1 MATGSSTMSQFRDQF
16 PQSSPGSVSGG
27 GADAANVTGTPSRLV
42 AFSPNAN
49 SVKSA
54 SKLIQTPDRDDG
66 LVFSPTHSSGGGFRT
81 ASMSADKDPFVTPS
95 SKAKMKT
102 NQQLSANAA
111 SFRPFYDS
119 LSSDDSGENQ
129 PPVPEG
135 QDLHVLPGQI
145 SNSLST
151 DIFMSRCIE
160 YSRSTKPSPAEID
173 EFIGRLASLTRPGLG
188 HKTVYTRN
196 SKVYAHYNNIRDAIV
211 CHRNVNLCGPG
222 WSAMFLSP
230 PDFMQLA
237 MPGDMFAA
245 ANEGQLD
252 MLAVLLHNAPMDLS
266 QVEPHVLKLLQAEGD
281 VFAFQKDPRTEEGAV
296 KAIIE
301 YADASLAMNVASKLN
316 GVMIDGLHIRL
327 NFYQPD
333 GHTGRAAPPNDGV
346 TTPMPTPG
354 RFPPPDNNVAGFQ
367 NQKGMQPQKMAMQ
380 LAPNSM
386 VPARHQP
393 TPPSSGIGGPPQQ
406 QVALVPMVVRNP
418 YATGGPIIL
427 DPYNGPGPG
436 MGGMGGMGAMGPM
449 GSMGPMGPMGAMG
462 GMGGMAGMG
471 AMAGAPIVFPPGTPM
486 STIVGHQGYD
496 GGGGQRPGAMGRY
509 GNRRGGAMRMDRSM
523 QYGPNG
529 HHNQVDVKRIRDG
542 VDVRTTI
549 MLRNIPNKV
558 DQRMLK
564 AIIDESSWG
573 KYDFMYL
580 RIDFANDCNVGY
592 AFINFADPLDIIDFA
607 NARDNQRWNCFRSDK
622 IAEISY
628 ATIQGRDC
636 LVQKF
641 RNSSVMLESPHYRP
655 KLYYTI
661 SGPNPELASREE
673 EFPGP
678 DNPSKMKRS
687 CENAEHVGLFTPHL
701 SQYYRDEQRRRRSQF
716 DRGTRM
722 AALEEFDYDNTN
734 IHRVYVPN

>member
-1 MATGSSTMSQFRDQF
+1 MSQFRDQF

-27 GADAANVTGTPSRLV
+27 GADAGNITGTPSSRLI
-42 AFSPNAN
+42 AFSPNAS
-49 SVKSA
+49 SVKST
-54 SKLIQTPDRDDG
+54 SKLIQTPDREDT
-66 LVFSPTHSSGGGFRT
+66 LVFSPTHSSGGGFRPT
-81 ASMSADKDPFVTPS
+81 NMSADKDPFITPS
-95 SKAKMKT
+95 SKAKMKS
-102 NQQLSANAA
+102 NQQLSAAA
-111 SFRPFYDS
+111 SSFRPFYDS
-119 LSSDDSGENQ
+119 LSSNGSVEGNHQ
-129 PPVPEG
+129 VAEG
-135 QDLHVLPGQI
+135 QDLQVSIPGQI

-151 DIFMSRCIE
+151 ENFLSRCVE
-160 YSRSTKPSPAEID
+160 FSCSTQPGAAELN
-173 EFIGRLASLTRPGLG
+173 EFIG
-188 HKTVYTRN
+188 
-196 SKVYAHYNNIRDAIV
+196 
-211 CHRNVNLCGPG
+211 
-222 WSAMFLSP
+222 
-230 PDFMQLA
+230 LA
-237 MPGDMFAA
+237 MPSDMFAA

-252 MLAVLLHNAPMDLS
+252 MLAVLLHNAPMELS

-281 VFAFQKDPRTEEGAV
+281 LFAFQKDPRSEEGAV

-301 YADASLAMNVASKLN
+301 YADCTVAMNVASKLN
-316 GVMIDGLHIRL
+316 GVIVDGLHIRL
-327 NFYQPD
+327 SFYQPD

-354 RFPPPDNNVAGFQ
+354 RYPPPDNNTASFQ
-367 NQKGMQPQKMAMQ
+367 GQQGMQSQKMALQ
-380 LAPNSM
+380 HGSNSM

-393 TPPSSGIGGPPQQ
+393 TPPTSGIGGPPQQ

-418 YATGGPIIL
+418 YGTTGPIIL
-427 DPYNGPGPG
+427 DPFN
-436 MGGMGGMGAMGPM
+436 A
-449 GSMGPMGPMGAMG
+449 
-462 GMGGMAGMG
+462 MAGMG
-471 AMAGAPIVFPPGTPM
+471 PMAGAPIVFPPGTPM
-486 STIVGHQGYD
+486 STIVHQGYD
-496 GGGGQRPGAMGRY
+496 GGQRHGPMVRY
-509 GNRRGGAMRMDRSM
+509 GNRRGVMRMDRSM
-523 QYGPNG
+523 QFGPNG

-661 SGPNPELASREE
+661 GGTNPELAGREE

-722 AALEEFDYDNTN
+722 AALEEIDYDASLQ
-734 IHRVYVPN
+734 RVYVPN